1 MSNNAL
7 HIVASLLS
15 YDARV
20 QSYIFML
27 EKIGWNIDVIC
38 YQEEHKP
45 SFEQSGK
52 VRIFKV
58 APKYQ
63 GKSTLKYLLAYVKF
77 YKRAKSLARKLHIV
91 KPYDVLHINNMPN
104 FLIGI
109 VSSLKPKPY
118 TILDMH
124 DIMSINYETKFG
136 NNSLAIK
143 ATQLEEK
150 WSCGKAD
157 KIVCA
162 DRGQAEILQ
171 QLYGISNPV
180 VILNLANSAIFQWS
194 DHTWKEGKFRFVYN
208 GTIAHR
214 LGVDRVIQALKNLPE
229 HIVFRLIGDGD
240 DEATVLNAISAH
252 RLENRVEIMPRVPV
266 EQIPELLKD
275 CHAGII
281 PSRRTEATDKV
292 MLPVKLIEY
301 CALGIPSVVSNLT
314 DLSGYFSDIQVLF
327 FEPESIQSL
336 EKAMLR
342 MATDSK
348 LRNLILENIPMFNE
362 TNKWIFSERKYLSL
376 ILK

>member
-1 MSNNAL
+1 MSGNAL

-20 QSYIFML
+20 QSYILML
-27 EKIGWNIDVIC
+27 EKIGWNVDIIC
-38 YQEEHKP
+38 YQELNKP
-45 SFEQSGK
+45 YFEQSEK
-52 VRIFKV
+52 IRIYRV

-77 YKRAKSLARKLHIV
+77 YRRAKALAKKLHRDN
-91 KPYDVLHINNMPN
+91 PYDVLHINNMPN

-136 NNSLAIK
+136 NNALAIK

-150 WSCGKAD
+150 WSCIKAD
-157 KIVCA
+157 RIVCA
-162 DRGQAEILQ
+162 DKEQAKALQ
-171 QLYGISNPV
+171 LLYGISNPL
-180 VILNLANSAIFQWS
+180 VILNLANPTIFQWS
-194 DHTWKEGKFRFVYN
+194 DHTWKDGKFRFVYN

-214 LGVDRVIQALKNLPE
+214 LGVDRVIKALKNLPD

-240 DEATVLNAISAH
+240 DEETVLNTISKYN
-252 RLENRVEIMPRVPV
+252 LEDRVEVIPRIPV
-266 EQIPELLKD
+266 EEIPGLLED

-281 PSRRTEATDKV
+281 PSRRTDATDKV

-301 CALGIPSVVSNLT
+301 CALGIPSVVSKLSNLR
-314 DLSGYFSDIQVLF
+314 GYFNDNQVLF
-327 FEPESIQSL
+327 FEPDSIHSL
-336 EKAMLR
+336 EKTMLR

-348 LRNLILENIPMFNE
+348 LRNRIMENIPVFNE
-362 TNKWIFSERKYLSL
+362 DNKWRHSEQKYLSL
-376 ILK
+376 ILQ

>member
-1 MSNNAL
+1 MSGNAL

-15 YDARV
+15 YDARL
-20 QSYIFML
+20 QSYISML

-38 YQEEHKP
+38 YQEARKP
-45 SFEQSGK
+45 SYEQSGQ
-52 VRIFKV
+52 VRIFRI

-63 GKSTLKYLLAYVKF
+63 GKSTLKYLLAYVRF
-77 YKRAKSLARKLHIV
+77 YRRAKSLARTLHRRN
-91 KPYDVLHINNMPN
+91 PYDVLHINNMPN

-109 VSSLKPKPY
+109 ISSLKPKPY

-124 DIMSINYETKFG
+124 DIMSINYKTKFG
-136 NNSLAIK
+136 NNTLAIK

-157 KIVCA
+157 RIVCA
-162 DRGQAEILQ
+162 DKGQAQVLK

-180 VILNLANSAIFQWS
+180 VILNLANPAIFKWS

-214 LGVDRVIQALKNLPE
+214 LGVDRVIKALKNLPE

-240 DEATVLNAISAH
+240 DEETVLNAITEH
-252 RLENRVEIMPRVPV
+252 NLEDRVEVLPRVLV
-266 EQIPELLKD
+266 EEIPGLLED

-314 DLSGYFSDIQVLF
+314 DLRGYFSDNQVLF

-342 MATDSK
+342 MATDYK
-348 LRNLILENIPMFNE
+348 LRKHILENIPVFNE
-362 TNKWIFSERKYLSL
+362 DNKWSYSERKYLSL
-376 ILK
+376 IMH